1 MENIRIDK
9 QRKVASIED
18 AFRDLHEAI
27 SASERIVLSTHE
39 NPDPDGLGSALA
51 LCEHLKD
58 LGKDCRILSGSRE
71 ADLYDFLDVNGWL
84 ETYDPAT
91 HNDWLKAC
99 DLAIVLDLGDF
110 PRLRILGDALL
121 AFNIRIASIDHHAS
135 NPDRTPDYQ
144 PNVLDIRSSSTGTL
158 VWQYFN
164 EYRDQPISYDMA
176 VALYAAVSTDTGS
189 FKYSNTDVRAH
200 NMAIA
205 MLKLGVQPYEIYQQI
220 YEQVEHVQVR
230 LMGMMIGNIQFSED
244 NRISWSIITQKMFD
258 DAGASKSDTDGFSE
272 YLRSIKGVEVG
283 ILLREVGEK
292 ETRISLRSKG
302 KVVINRVAQ
311 KLGGGGHGFASG
323 ISMEISGAEV
333 VKSLVPMIQAAIEE
347 QLDS

>member
-1 MENIRIDK
+1 MVDIRINK
-9 QRKVASIED
+9 RRKVKSIENSL
-18 AFRDLHEAI
+18 RDLHEVI
-27 SASERIVLSTHE
+27 SSSGRIVLSTHE

-71 ADLYDFLDVNGWL
+71 SDLYNFLDDNGWL

-91 HNDWLKAC
+91 HDDWLKTC

-110 PRLRILGDALL
+110 PRLNNLGDALL
-121 AFNIRIASIDHHAS
+121 AFHIRIASIDHHAS
-135 NPDRTPDYQ
+135 NPDRTPDYE
-144 PNVLDIRSSSTGTL
+144 PNVLDISSSSTGTL

-164 EYRDQPISYDMA
+164 EYRDKPISYDMA
-176 VALYAAVSTDTGS
+176 VALYAALSTDTGS
-189 FKYSNTDVRAH
+189 FKYNNTDVRAH
-200 NMAIA
+200 TMAID
-205 MLKLGVQPYEIYQQI
+205 MLKLGVKPYDIYQQI
-220 YEQVEHVQVR
+220 YEQVEHAQVR
-230 LMGMMIGNIQFSED
+230 LMGLMIGNIQFSED
-244 NRISWSIITQKMFD
+244 KRISWSIITQQMFH
-258 DAGASKSDTDGFSE
+258 DAGAGKSDTDGFSE

-283 ILLREVGEK
+283 ILLREVGEN

-311 KLGGGGHGFASG
+311 KLGGGGHDFASG
-323 ISMEISGAEV
+323 ISMVVSGAEV
-333 VKSLVPMIQAAIEE
+333 VESLVPMIQAAIEE